1 MPVYVVLT
9 MRSDYL
15 GDCARFTGLP
25 EALNDSQFL
34 VPRMTRAQLR
44 AAIECPVAVGGAQI
58 APRLVQRL
66 LYESIPRG
74 RSMRRGR
81 RGAPTD
87 SRIRISCRCC
97 STR

>member
-1 MPVYVVLT
+1 

-15 GDCARFTGLP
+15 GDCAHFTGLP

-44 AAIECPVAVGGAQI
+44 AAIECPVAVGGGTDQ
-58 APRLVQRL
+58 PRLVQRL
-66 LYESIPRG
+66 LHEIDGDSSTSG
-74 RSMRRGR
+74 RVAGR
-81 RGAPTD
+81 D